1 MKNKVKEEH
10 LRKILEESTVKIVAT
25 DNGVIVA
32 GNLIEVLGT
41 FSELVAQLNRGVL
54 TSMLNAAFKKGL
66 DMATEDKT
74 ENIKKSNNDIDKL
87 KKILKELNELMGEID
102 E

>member
-10 LRKILEESTVKIVAT
+10 LRKILEGSTVKIVAT

-74 ENIKKSNNDIDKL
+74 EDIKKSNNDIDKL

>member
-10 LRKILEESTVKIVAT
+10 LRKILEGSTVKIVAT